1 MGVHKAVDLQEGDG
15 RMGEYLRV
23 RTEIDSLKPLRR
35 FIALGKL
42 VDGRLRMCP
51 VKYERLPRFFFNCGR
66 IGHGWE
72 MCPDKQEGFKGPFQ
86 FGDWLKVDLGKNKL
100 NARRKPGIVYA
111 GQTLQTKPLEGEG
124 ERLIDSQEEEDP
136 QQGKGKT
143 ISNTNTR
150 LRPAKRSLKGKNE
163 VCHPIAFKKS
173 RTANSVGGVEEKGV
187 ETSSPNIQTEPTV
200 EAVQALRQF
209 SAVNGPDLVF
219 LCETRLYKNKT
230 EQVRRQLGM
239 VGGLEVEWSESCVGL
254 MLLWQDTLQ
263 VTLRSYSQWHIDVMV
278 DDGQF
283 PFRFIGIYGSCYRE
297 KKKEVW
303 ELLDSLG
310 QQQES
315 PWLIGGDLN
324 EILDKSEKEGGRR
337 RPRVDMNEFRDA
349 LNRNGLWD
357 IRPTVGW
364 FTWQTGESARVFM
377 KERLDRFA
385 ASISWLQKYEQ
396 CTINTE
402 FTDKS
407 DHYFLLLDTEGLC
420 NRDRRRDDYFRFD
433 TCWMDDDECEAK
445 VREAWL
451 EQSSSTL
458 RKIKSVGS
466 KLGPWQKAKRSS
478 TFQKKKLLRDKID
491 RLMMEEISET
501 NFEALK
507 LAKQELKKVLDT
519 EERYWRQR
527 SRVQWLKA
535 GDRNTTF
542 FHARAN
548 GRRKKNMVKGITDK
562 EGVWVE
568 GTDKV
573 IEAVETCITP
583 DMNSKLCAG
592 FTVEE
597 VKRAFL
603 QIHPNKSPGIDG
615 LPASF
620 FRKYWNICGHDLLT
634 LCLDLLD
641 GRSSWSDINRTIIVL
656 IPKLDKPS
664 LMKQFRPISL
674 CTVVYKICA
683 KAIVNRL
690 KSIMPVCIA
699 DNQSAFVP
707 GRLITDNFL
716 VAHELIH
723 YLNCAKNGPNKGA
736 AIKLDMEKAYDRVE
750 WHFLHDI
757 LSKMGFASGWID
769 IVMKCVTTVSYA
781 IRVNGC
787 ISGTFRPTRGLRQ
800 GDPLSPYLFLFCTH
814 GLSALLLKEQAQGKI
829 VGVRA
834 SQRGLRVNH
843 LLYADDCILFIKNSE
858 REAQRLQEVLGIYEA
873 SSGQKVNV
881 DKSSIFFSKGTSVAS
896 KARIQEILLMRE
908 ELSMDNY
915 LGLPLLVGKNK
926 TDTLGFIPRRVDK
939 RVLGWTK
946 NLLSF
951 GGRETLLKAV
961 AQALPAYAMQVFLLP
976 DCILDPIIT
985 TMRRYWWS
993 GKAKERGW
1001 AHVAWKK
1008 LCTPKGEGGMGFR
1021 DLRLF
1026 NYALLGKQV
1035 WKLITCRDSLC
1046 FKVLSAKYFPSG
1058 NVLEAVPK
1066 DHSSFVW
1073 TSILRAKDKLKE
1085 GFHWRIGIDSSIAM
1099 HNQVWGGDDPVR
1111 LETTYLDNP
1120 ENPVQCKDFMVEGC
1134 CQWDTHKVIQVFTAE
1149 DATKIIQCPIAN
1161 SREDVLVW
1169 THNRS
1174 GLYSTKSGHHWLAN
1188 REQVYVDE
1196 TPIWKAVMKAR
1207 TLPKIRIFGWRL
1219 GQEALPVGKKLQ
1231 EVLTCSGL
1239 DNLLPQGPYPSCKSW
1254 LEDVMQVMNPSQF
1267 RCLLVLLWN
1276 VWNRRNKWVHQ
1287 NQLIPARLVSD
1298 YAQMI
1303 AAESQED
1310 ENTLSQPL
1318 QNQRA
1323 ERWKKPAVGTIK
1335 VNVDGA
1341 WSRERSLA
1349 AVGIVARDHN
1359 GMVVDAMAQRKEG
1372 PHTASTIEACAFA
1385 EGVRMALQHGW
1396 PRVQIEGD
1404 AQQIVA
1410 QLKGTRLDRSVAASY
1425 LHETWASLQAQPDYM
1440 FGEMFVVFS
1449 QPPSL
1454 TRDQDQGRALVD
1466 RHEGGEGAVQR
1477 WWFIGNVSWFSDMGF
1492 VGGWPGLGPA
1502 GGDGHPHGVAWLQTH
1517 GCKQDLG
1524 SRWGVATPAT
1534 LAGVTAPGWRVL
1546 RYGEEDEGSVG
1557 GAPDGGLTAEITA
1570 PMGADWPDGLGR
1582 RQDRGLGQGAD
1593 RPDGLGR
1600 RQDRGLGQGAD
1611 WPDGLG
1617 RRQDRGL
1624 GQGADWPDGLGRS
1637 QDRGLGQGADRPD
1650 GLGRR
1655 QDRGL
1660 GQGADRLDGLGRR
1673 QDQGLGQGAVTLV
1686 ILDNAPDPGWRPAR
1700 FRKKVS
1706 PFQTFQCLLG
1716 VELGCF
1722 FSSLGGSDPPPH
1734 RPPSG
1739 GARPRSRG
1747 GPRKAPMRQ
1756 RCGPVVP
1763 MSHPMVPARCSDR
1776 WATAADQFSDEGVY
1790 YIFRSPLLGADE
1802 PCRLG
1807 WKRCARCGL
1816 VARKGWPDQC
1826 TAMVPAGHGGRN
1838 FSDDGISHDFDSPSL
1853 GPMEP
1858 SPLVSI
1864 RGTWGGL
1871 RASKRWSAHS
1881 TTVVLSDQ
1889 GGLLTHRVGDIDKVL
1904 NRYWGSLRDHG
1915 CGVDRSLSGMCRPEG
1930 SSGYHATLWVGN
1942 MDKVRFANGPLV
1954 IASGLQRGG
1963 NGRDAWW
1970 NSFAGGATGRSAILG
1985 AGRLAK
1991 VRSSMLELNVAAHL
2005 AMWCTLGCCYG
2016 LNHDLG
2022 ALVGIPLPPMGD
2034 KRVMD
2039 RAYNSSRGCSL
2050 VFTSNRTCGPDCHCL
2065 RETVMLDWDK
2075 TVFSRKPEGCCWEL
2089 NAKVVL
2095 SFVGVR
2101 GCSMAPIRD
2110 QVFMAAITKV
2120 GIWVHGPMAVFFLPP
2135 VGGKRVKGR
2144 LGKSSRGCRPDFTRN
2159 RSCGSDHH
2167 CMCESVLMDLEYTD
2181 FPRKKEGCW
2190 VFNAKLVLSFMVG
2203 KMGKRPRASSLTIS
2217 LAHPLSWSQ
2226 SVGGKDLSIAL
2237 LLSFLLAETILFGAL
2252 MEDSSKILVQEMEG
2266 LRFTEDELQVV
2277 EEIEALGLEPVQG
2290 EESKVGEAV
2299 GNKFGKC
2306 IATDLRD
2313 EKGCSGEYLRV
2324 RVEIDSSRPL
2334 KRCTVLGKN
2343 AKTGQPRV
2351 CMVKYERLPRFCF
2364 YCGIIGH
2371 EFQLCP
2377 DLPKGDTP
2385 AFQFGDWLRVE
2396 PLKYNDLTK
2405 RKVRPE
2411 IVYAPKL
2418 EESGSKQNQKG
2429 TTLEAKGESETKLV
2443 EMGDGSGSNK
2453 VVVEGNDKSL
2463 TVGPNQS
2470 GQPITPRPK
2479 HKNAKHALKEKM
2491 EESGSKKS
2499 KKANHDFIKLCL
2511 DLLKGRAS
2519 MVDVNQT
2526 VIVLIPKID
2535 SPTLMK
2541 HFRPISL
2548 CTVVYKTCSK
2558 VLVNRMK
2565 PLMSCCIAENQSAFV
2580 PGRLISDNVIVA
2592 NELFHYLNGSKN
2604 GPNKGA
2610 AIKLDMEKAYD
2621 RVEWH
2626 FLYDVMKKMGFAD
2639 GWNKSI
2645 MMCVTTLSFCLKING
2660 EISDFFRPSRGLR
2673 QGDPLSPYLFLF
2685 CTQGLS
2691 AMLLKDQREGRIQ
2704 GVRASQKGPRINH
2717 LLYADDC
2724 LLFIKNSEKEA
2735 RRLKEVLMV
2744 YEASS
2749 RQKINVEKSSIYFS
2763 NGTSEQSKTTLKS
2776 ILNMNED
2783 AVLGQYL
2790 GLPLIV
2796 GKSKMEA
2803 FKFLIENVDKR
2814 SGNWSKNLLSFG
2826 GREIFIKSVAQG
2838 IPAYA
2843 MCCFMLPDCILEPIV
2858 STTRNFWWSGR
2869 HNERG
2874 WSHVAWHNL
2883 CKPKVAGG
2891 LGFRDL
2897 KRFNLALLAKQPNK
2911 GTKPLM
2917 YGAVFSRRKKLSKMD
2932 SIGGLE

>member
-1 MGVHKAVDLQEGDG
+1 MAVSMKTQPRVSGITMNTWEWRENIRPVHEFEPQSADTWKEGPDHDWMMMIGGTFPVLPFQPPGMSIRNGLSTQNLRKAQECGGLMMGLDIYHGNIPQRSGSPWLKDRWLPGAQSGVLTFKGREGFTLMLYNLHGVYVNNGFGHIRKESTLIISGGPGSFCTRTVQLKKEIAERPRSHLERRRPLVTKQRSNTIPKESLELVKQKLRKHKAGDTQTMAEEVVGLMENLKFSEDELMDVNNNEEGMIEEVEGAEKWIVGKLISPSIVDSGLLIRVFFTVWKDTPLEDASPLGPNLFLFKFKKVEDREFVLNRCPWSFDGELLALKPFDGMLSPGEYNFYPLHIWARIYQIPLGLMSQQTGEQIGATMGVHKAVDLREGDG

-23 RTEIDSLKPLRR
+23 RTEIDSSKPLRR
-35 FIALGKL
+35 FVALGKL
-42 VDGRLRMCP
+42 ADGRLRMCP
-51 VKYERLPRFFFNCGR
+51 VKYERLPRFCFNCGR

-173 RTANSVGGVEEKGV
+173 RTANSVGGVEEEGV

-219 LCETRLYKNKT
+219 LCEPRLYKNKT
-230 EQVRRQLGM
+230 EQVSRQLGM

-263 VTLRSYSQWHIDVMV
+263 VTLRSYSHWHIDVMV

-283 PFRFIGIYGSCYRE
+283 PFRFTGIYGSCYRE

-324 EILDKSEKEGGRR
+324 EILDRSEKEGGRR

-385 ASISWLQKYEQ
+385 ASISWLQKYGQ

-535 GDRNTTF
+535 GDRNTAF

-800 GDPLSPYLFLFCTH
+800 GDPLSPYLFLFCTQ

-834 SQRGLRVNH
+834 SQRGPRVNH

-1046 FKVLSAKYFPSG
+1046 FKVLSVKYFPSG

-1085 GFHWRIGIDSSIAM
+1085 GFHWRTGIDSSIAM
-1099 HNQVWGGDDPVR
+1099 RNQVWGGGDDPVR

-1149 DATKIIQCPIAN
+1149 DGTKIIQCPIAN

-1188 REQVYVDE
+1188 REQVYADE

-1231 EVLTCSGL
+1231 
-1239 DNLLPQGPYPSCKSW
+1239 GPYPSCKSW

-1276 VWNRRNKWVHQ
+1276 IWNRRNKWVHQ

-1341 WSRERSLA
+1341 WSQERSLA

-1372 PHTASTIEACAFA
+1372 PHTTSTIEACAFA
-1385 EGVRMALQHGW
+1385 EGVQMALQHGW

-1410 QLKGTRLDRSVAASY
+1410 QLKGTRLDRSVVASY

-1440 FGEMFVVFS
+1440 VS
-1449 QPPSL
+1449 
-1454 TRDQDQGRALVD
+1454 
-1466 RHEGGEGAVQR
+1466 
-1477 WWFIGNVSWFSDMGF
+1477 FI
-1492 VGGWPGLGPA
+1492 
-1502 GGDGHPHGVAWLQTH
+1502 
-1517 GCKQDLG
+1517 
-1524 SRWGVATPAT
+1524 
-1534 LAGVTAPGWRVL
+1534 
-1546 RYGEEDEGSVG
+1546 
-1557 GAPDGGLTAEITA
+1557 
-1570 PMGADWPDGLGR
+1570 
-1582 RQDRGLGQGAD
+1582 
-1593 RPDGLGR
+1593 
-1600 RQDRGLGQGAD
+1600 
-1611 WPDGLG
+1611 
-1617 RRQDRGL
+1617 
-1624 GQGADWPDGLGRS
+1624 
-1637 QDRGLGQGADRPD
+1637 
-1650 GLGRR
+1650 
-1655 QDRGL
+1655 
-1660 GQGADRLDGLGRR
+1660 
-1673 QDQGLGQGAVTLV
+1673 
-1686 ILDNAPDPGWRPAR
+1686 
-1700 FRKKVS
+1700 
-1706 PFQTFQCLLG
+1706 
-1716 VELGCF
+1716 
-1722 FSSLGGSDPPPH
+1722 
-1734 RPPSG
+1734 
-1739 GARPRSRG
+1739 
-1747 GPRKAPMRQ
+1747 
-1756 RCGPVVP
+1756 
-1763 MSHPMVPARCSDR
+1763 
-1776 WATAADQFSDEGVY
+1776 
-1790 YIFRSPLLGADE
+1790 
-1802 PCRLG
+1802 
-1807 WKRCARCGL
+1807 
-1816 VARKGWPDQC
+1816 
-1826 TAMVPAGHGGRN
+1826 
-1838 FSDDGISHDFDSPSL
+1838 
-1853 GPMEP
+1853 
-1858 SPLVSI
+1858 
-1864 RGTWGGL
+1864 
-1871 RASKRWSAHS
+1871 
-1881 TTVVLSDQ
+1881 
-1889 GGLLTHRVGDIDKVL
+1889 
-1904 NRYWGSLRDHG
+1904 
-1915 CGVDRSLSGMCRPEG
+1915 
-1930 SSGYHATLWVGN
+1930 
-1942 MDKVRFANGPLV
+1942 
-1954 IASGLQRGG
+1954 
-1963 NGRDAWW
+1963 
-1970 NSFAGGATGRSAILG
+1970 
-1985 AGRLAK
+1985 
-1991 VRSSMLELNVAAHL
+1991 
-2005 AMWCTLGCCYG
+2005 
-2016 LNHDLG
+2016 
-2022 ALVGIPLPPMGD
+2022 
-2034 KRVMD
+2034 
-2039 RAYNSSRGCSL
+2039 
-2050 VFTSNRTCGPDCHCL
+2050 
-2065 RETVMLDWDK
+2065 
-2075 TVFSRKPEGCCWEL
+2075 
-2089 NAKVVL
+2089 
-2095 SFVGVR
+2095 
-2101 GCSMAPIRD
+2101 
-2110 QVFMAAITKV
+2110 
-2120 GIWVHGPMAVFFLPP
+2120 
-2135 VGGKRVKGR
+2135 
-2144 LGKSSRGCRPDFTRN
+2144 N
-2159 RSCGSDHH
+2159 RSCNKVAH
-2167 CMCESVLMDLEYTD
+2167 
-2181 FPRKKEGCW
+2181 
-2190 VFNAKLVLSFMVG
+2190 N
-2203 KMGKRPRASSLTIS
+2203 
-2217 LAHPLSWSQ
+2217 LAH
-2226 SVGGKDLSIAL
+2226 
-2237 LLSFLLAETILFGAL
+2237 FMFTNAE
-2252 MEDSSKILVQEMEG
+2252 
-2266 LRFTEDELQVV
+2266 
-2277 EEIEALGLEPVQG
+2277 P
-2290 EESKVGEAV
+2290 
-2299 GNKFGKC
+2299 
-2306 IATDLRD
+2306 
-2313 EKGCSGEYLRV
+2313 
-2324 RVEIDSSRPL
+2324 
-2334 KRCTVLGKN
+2334 
-2343 AKTGQPRV
+2343 
-2351 CMVKYERLPRFCF
+2351 F
-2364 YCGIIGH
+2364 Y
-2371 EFQLCP
+2371 FSY
-2377 DLPKGDTP
+2377 DLP
-2385 AFQFGDWLRVE
+2385 
-2396 PLKYNDLTK
+2396 
-2405 RKVRPE
+2405 
-2411 IVYAPKL
+2411 
-2418 EESGSKQNQKG
+2418 
-2429 TTLEAKGESETKLV
+2429 
-2443 EMGDGSGSNK
+2443 
-2453 VVVEGNDKSL
+2453 
-2463 TVGPNQS
+2463 
-2470 GQPITPRPK
+2470 
-2479 HKNAKHALKEKM
+2479 
-2491 EESGSKKS
+2491 
-2499 KKANHDFIKLCL
+2499 
-2511 DLLKGRAS
+2511 
-2519 MVDVNQT
+2519 
-2526 VIVLIPKID
+2526 
-2535 SPTLMK
+2535 
-2541 HFRPISL
+2541 
-2548 CTVVYKTCSK
+2548 
-2558 VLVNRMK
+2558 
-2565 PLMSCCIAENQSAFV
+2565 SC
-2580 PGRLISDNVIVA
+2580 ISDIVID
-2592 NELFHYLNGSKN
+2592 E
-2604 GPNKGA
+2604 
-2610 AIKLDMEKAYD
+2610 AI
-2621 RVEWH
+2621 
-2626 FLYDVMKKMGFAD
+2626 
-2639 GWNKSI
+2639 
-2645 MMCVTTLSFCLKING
+2645 
-2660 EISDFFRPSRGLR
+2660 
-2673 QGDPLSPYLFLF
+2673 
-2685 CTQGLS
+2685 
-2691 AMLLKDQREGRIQ
+2691 
-2704 GVRASQKGPRINH
+2704 
-2717 LLYADDC
+2717 
-2724 LLFIKNSEKEA
+2724 
-2735 RRLKEVLMV
+2735 
-2744 YEASS
+2744 
-2749 RQKINVEKSSIYFS
+2749 
-2763 NGTSEQSKTTLKS
+2763 
-2776 ILNMNED
+2776 
-2783 AVLGQYL
+2783 
-2790 GLPLIV
+2790 
-2796 GKSKMEA
+2796 
-2803 FKFLIENVDKR
+2803 
-2814 SGNWSKNLLSFG
+2814 FG
-2826 GREIFIKSVAQG
+2826 
-2838 IPAYA
+2838 
-2843 MCCFMLPDCILEPIV
+2843 
-2858 STTRNFWWSGR
+2858 
-2869 HNERG
+2869 
-2874 WSHVAWHNL
+2874 
-2883 CKPKVAGG
+2883 
-2891 LGFRDL
+2891 
-2897 KRFNLALLAKQPNK
+2897 
-2911 GTKPLM
+2911 
-2917 YGAVFSRRKKLSKMD
+2917 
-2932 SIGGLE
+2932 